1 MNNRRVTRWLW
12 PLLLV
17 AAILMFAPS
26 TRSMPVGA
34 AEPLTAAT
42 LASYF
47 DAQIAQHMADDH
59 IAGATVAVVQADEV
73 LFADYIF
80 IDVQMDE
87 TTIFRNCSGLEALVD
102 EVPQ

>member
-1 MNNRRVTRWLW
+1 VDGIVACCAENGHQTTRQVGIEQDVHADSRSIRLTWLSC
-12 PLLLV
+12 
-17 AAILMFAPS
+17 AA
-26 TRSMPVGA
+26 
-34 AEPLTAAT
+34 
-42 LASYF
+42 YF